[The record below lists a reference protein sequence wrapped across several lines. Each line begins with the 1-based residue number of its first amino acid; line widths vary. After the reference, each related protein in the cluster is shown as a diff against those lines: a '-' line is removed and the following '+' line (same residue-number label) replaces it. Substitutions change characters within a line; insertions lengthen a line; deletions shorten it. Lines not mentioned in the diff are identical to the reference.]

1 MSIDLRYQSI
11 EVAPERHVF
20 AALYGDSTSDRVVFF
35 DPGSFGIYADG
46 HNFCV
51 KLAERGWYA
60 IAATRA
66 GMFGSDPVPARQ
78 EASPGFHVGDVERLL
93 DRLDV
98 RRPFVFAGH
107 SMAGVR
113 AHLAGHLLE
122 GRVAGLVLVDAVCP
136 SLMDTLTW
144 TGWVAW
150 ARGLGHAGA
159 FVASTA
165 LGPLVEE
172 LHPNNLKIEGRPR
185 EDKLAAVSDEDHL
198 LQSARE
204 VVATERKFLGE
215 RIEPAL
221 HLPAFFATSTPIS
234 QGTSKLVEEYRA
246 ASVWVDRIKLKGAGH
261 VEILA
266 SPHVERLVAGT
277 EALWEAVLKA

>member
-1 MSIDLRYQSI
+1 MTVEVRYQSV
-11 EVAPERHVF
+11 EVAPGRHLF
-20 AALYGDSTSDRVVFF
+20 AALYGDSTSDKVVFF

-46 HNFCV
+46 HNYCLQ
-51 KLAERGWYA
+51 LAEQGWFA

-66 GMFGSDPVPARQ
+66 GMFGSDPVPSGQ
-78 EASPGFHVGDVERLL
+78 EASPGFHVGDIERLL
-93 DRLDV
+93 DKLV
-98 RRPFVFAGH
+98 VTQPVVFAGH

-122 GRVAGLVLVDAVCP
+122 GRVLGLVLMDAVCP

-159 FVASTA
+159 FVATTA

-172 LHPNNLKIEGRPR
+172 LHPNNLQIEGRPR
-185 EDKLAAVSDEDHL
+185 EDKLASVSDEGHL

-204 VVATERKFLGE
+204 VVATERKFLGD
-215 RIEPAL
+215 RIEAAL

-246 ASVWVDRIKLKGAGH
+246 AGQWVDRIKLKGAGH
-261 VEILA
+261 VDMLA

-277 EALWEAVLKA
+277 EALWDACSS